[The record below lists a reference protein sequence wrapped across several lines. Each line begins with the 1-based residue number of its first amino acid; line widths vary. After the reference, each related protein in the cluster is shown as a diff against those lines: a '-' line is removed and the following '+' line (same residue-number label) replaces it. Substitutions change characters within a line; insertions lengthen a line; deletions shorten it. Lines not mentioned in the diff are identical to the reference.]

1 MEMIEVD
8 GLHMA
13 YERTG
18 GGPPLVLL
26 HSYVGDGPTT

>member
-8 GLHMA
+8 GLHIA

-18 GGPPLVLL
+18 GGPPLGLL
-26 HSYVGDGPTT
+26 HGSVGDGPTT